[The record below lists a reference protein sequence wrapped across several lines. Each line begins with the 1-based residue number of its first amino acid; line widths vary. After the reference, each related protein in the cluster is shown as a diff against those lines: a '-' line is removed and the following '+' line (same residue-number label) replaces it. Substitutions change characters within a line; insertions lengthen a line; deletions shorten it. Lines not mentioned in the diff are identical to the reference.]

1 MCIMYKQEIS
11 ILKSTRRNISN
22 NNGYASGDVYTSYY
36 TYYRKILITYY
47 IHHVMCMSMNKE
59 LNESCIPIGIRLNDI
74 LRIRPNS
81 LINYYMHHM
90 MYMEGKTD
98 Y

>member
-1 MCIMYKQEIS
+1 
-11 ILKSTRRNISN
+11 
-22 NNGYASGDVYTSYY
+22 
-36 TYYRKILITYY
+36 
-47 IHHVMCMSMNKE
+47 MCMSMNNE
-59 LNESCIPIGIRLNDI
+59 LNESGIPIGIRLNDI